1 MISILPA
8 CRLAALFV
16 IGAALAGCGDG
27 KQANQAPP
35 AAPPPAVTVAKSF
48 EEDVRVQHRFT
59 GRVEAIYKVDLRARV
74 DGFLEKRLFTEGADV
89 KEGDLLFVIEKGLY
103 NAAVSEAKAS
113 LEKSQATLKLA
124 ELELSRQ
131 TELVQRNVAAQA
143 KLDDQEA
150 KQGEA
155 RGTVS
160 AMRAA
165 LERAEL
171 NLGYTDIRA
180 PIAGRIGRA
189 NVSVGN
195 FVGPSTGPLA
205 TIVSQDPIYVGF
217 PVTQRDILEY
227 RKEKG
232 NPDDAVVFIQ
242 LPDGTRYPHP
252 GRLNFMDVTVNQGT
266 DTVLVR
272 ATFPN
277 PDRVL
282 VDGQLVSVVVEG
294 GKPEM
299 VVVTPAQALQID
311 QAGSFVLVVDDENKV
326 QIRRVEIGGPRG
338 VNMVI
343 RKGLKVGERVVTEG
357 IQRIRPGQ
365 VVNPT
370 DAKAGA

>member
-8 CRLAALFV
+8 CRVAALFV

-35 AAPPPAVTVAKSF
+35 AAPPPAVTVVKSF
-48 EEDVRVQHRFT
+48 EEDVRPQHRFT

-124 ELELSRQ
+124 ELELGRQ

-242 LPDGTRYPHP
+242 LPDGTRYAHP

-277 PDRVL
+277 PNRLL

-299 VVVTPAQALQID
+299 VVVTPAQGVQID
-311 QAGSFVLVVDDENKV
+311 QAGPFVLVVDDENKV
-326 QIRRVEIGGPRG
+326 QIRRVELGGPRG

-343 RKGLKVGERVVTEG
+343 RKGLKAGERVVTEG

-365 VVNPT
+365 VVNPAE
-370 DAKAGA
+370 AKAGA